1 MRSLESLGYRVT
13 AFEDGL
19 KAVAYYERTSNDVDL
34 VLLDMLIPVFN
45 GRETFRAMRAV
56 NPRVRVL
63 LASGYSVDGEAQTL
77 LDEGVVGFIQKP
89 YSIEALAAK
98 LAEVFATDR

>member
-1 MRSLESLGYRVT
+1 MCAT
-13 AFEDGL
+13 
-19 KAVAYYERTSNDVDL
+19 
-34 VLLDMLIPVFN
+34 
-45 GRETFRAMRAV
+45 V

-89 YSIEALAAK
+89 YSIESLAAK
-98 LAEVFATDR
+98 LAEVFAADR